1 MTIIHLGVK
10 VNMRSIKKYLIIIL
24 AVFALLF
31 IFQNTESTVVSFLF
45 YELSMPRALLLSIVL
60 AIGIIIGVFL
70 PFEVKK
76 NKVN

>member
-1 MTIIHLGVK
+1 
-10 VNMRSIKKYLIIIL
+10 MRSIKKYLIIIL